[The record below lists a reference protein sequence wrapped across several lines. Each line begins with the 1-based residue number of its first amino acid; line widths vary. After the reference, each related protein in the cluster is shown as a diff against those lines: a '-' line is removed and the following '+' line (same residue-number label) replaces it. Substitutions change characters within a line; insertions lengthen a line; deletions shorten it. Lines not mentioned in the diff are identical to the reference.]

1 MSIVDITN
9 AGSSI
14 ASTAK
19 STSNRNFLGR
29 QIAKVENFADNNS
42 IVFAGEEKYTY
53 RQMGADIERVASL
66 LSVLGVEKGDKVAIL
81 STNMPNWGVSF
92 FAISVLGAVA
102 VPILPDFHEN
112 EIKTI
117 IEHSEAKVIF
127 VAASLFG
134 TLGPDTRKLAAR
146 AGAHWQYE

>member
-1 MSIVDITN
+1 MT
-9 AGSSI
+9 GSTKLTIPELLKNS
-14 ASTAK
+14 
-19 STSNRNFLGR
+19 
-29 QIAKVENFADNNS
+29 VENFADNNS

-134 TLGPDTRKLAAR
+134 TLS
-146 AGAHWQYE
+146 